1 MEELSH
7 ELEWKKNEGEPL
19 TKWIAITVVCEAVSL
34 ALYVLDRGGFN
45 PENINRCD
53 RHKFENNLDSWQWL
67 RFFHL

>member
-19 TKWIAITVVCEAVSL
+19 TEWIAITVVCDAVSL

-45 PENINRCD
+45 PENINVT
-53 RHKFENNLDSWQWL
+53 NLKIISIHGNDSD
-67 RFFHL
+67 FFTSRI